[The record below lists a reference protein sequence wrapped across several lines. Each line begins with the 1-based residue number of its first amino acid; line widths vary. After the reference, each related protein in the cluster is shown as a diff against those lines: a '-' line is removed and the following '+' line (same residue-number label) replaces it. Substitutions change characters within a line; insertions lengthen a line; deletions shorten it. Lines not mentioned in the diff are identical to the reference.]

1 MMAKEYARTC
11 TRCGTSWYVPKD
23 LAKAKKP
30 KKMAIAGAKMRSSGA
45 KMSSLGVF
53 GSGAAREAAALEAK
67 RDRLTD
73 AERCP
78 NCGSVS
84 FKQSKA

>member
-23 LAKAKKP
+23 LAKVKKP
-30 KKMAIAGAKMRSSGA
+30 KKMAIAGAKMRSSGV

-53 GSGAAREAAALEAK
+53 GS
-67 RDRLTD
+67 D

>member
-1 MMAKEYARTC
+1 MKEYVRTC
-11 TRCGTSWYVPKD
+11 KRDGTTWYVPKD

-30 KKMAIAGAKMRSSGA
+30 KKMAIAGAKMRSSGM
-45 KMSSLGVF
+45 KMSTLGVF
-53 GSGAAREAAALEAK
+53 GSGAAREASALQDQ

-73 AERCP
+73 AQRCP

-84 FKQSKA
+84 FKQSRA

>member
-1 MMAKEYARTC
+1 MAKEYSRTC
-11 TRCGTSWYVPKD
+11 TRCGTSWYVPKE
-23 LAKAKKP
+23 LAKGKKP

-73 AERCP
+73 AARCP

-84 FKQSKA
+84 FKQAKA